1 MTRNR
6 RAKKA
11 ILVGLEYRCQ
21 DKLRGCS
28 RDAKRVKNAL
38 IAYSGFKRR
47 DMTLIIDTFRK
58 RFRVNGIKKRRP
70 RRNKINSRRIY

>member
-38 IAYSGFKRR
+38 IAYSGFNLREETRR
-47 DMTLIIDTFRK
+47 
-58 RFRVNGIKKRRP
+58 
-70 RRNKINSRRIY
+70 